1 MNRNKAVLTSILVA
15 AAGGVWHYR
24 TARQELDTDME
35 DVWSSSLSSSS
46 STISS
51 KLAGLT
57 PVSIESNGDC
67 LFLATAV
74 ALTYA
79 EDHYVLPFGSNDR
92 AIAGRVLRE
101 EHEDATVD
109 LRRPVDA
116 VRVHPHVG
124 SRPQLHV
131 GRGQVR
137 ARARS
142 SPFRIFIY

>member
-1 MNRNKAVLTSILVA
+1 MNRNKAVVLTSILVA

-67 LFLATAV
+67 LFLAMAV

-101 EHEDATVD
+101 ASND
-109 LRRPVDA
+109 LLCPNGLPTDER
-116 VRVHPHVG
+116 
-124 SRPQLHV
+124 
-131 GRGQVR
+131 
-137 ARARS
+137 
-142 SPFRIFIY
+142 